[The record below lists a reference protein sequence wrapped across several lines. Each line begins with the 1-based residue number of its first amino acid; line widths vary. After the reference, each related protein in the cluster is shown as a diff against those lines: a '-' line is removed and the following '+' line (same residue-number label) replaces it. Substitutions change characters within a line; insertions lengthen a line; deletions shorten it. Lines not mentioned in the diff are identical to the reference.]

1 MLTKNE
7 LISGAMDMASYLV
20 SKTDGIDKIILH
32 GSIARGDF
40 DEESDIDLFID
51 TNLSQKKI
59 QKIAES
65 YYKTEKYKNW
75 KLKGLDK
82 EFSLIIGRLDSGEWK
97 NLKRA
102 MLNTGIILYGKYKA
116 QAEKV
121 NHYTLFSFE
130 NIKPH
135 SKRISVFR
143 KLFGFTQNKKNYPG
157 MIEKINAVKIGK
169 GAVLVPIEHAQK
181 ISSYLKE
188 KKVTP
193 RVYDFW
199 TDEKV

>member
-143 KLFGFTQNKKNYPG
+143 KLFGFTQNKKNYP
-157 MIEKINAVKIGK
+157 
-169 GAVLVPIEHAQK
+169 
-181 ISSYLKE
+181 
-188 KKVTP
+188 
-193 RVYDFW
+193 
-199 TDEKV
+199 